1 MSRITDIAH
10 SFPTTL
16 KIGGTKFHES
26 LTRSH
31 AVLRYV
37 RELLEVGTPAP
48 VILEIIKTVEEIGT
62 TEAGEWECADS
73 KWVESEKQ
81 MLAKARACE
90 LGICNDEVSP
100 EPIPNQ
106 P

>member
-37 RELLEVGTPAP
+37 TELLEAGTPAP
-48 VILEIIKTVEEIGT
+48 VILEIIKTIDETGMI
-62 TEAGEWECADS
+62 EAGEWECADS
-73 KWVESEKQ
+73 KWVEFEKR
-81 MLAKARACE
+81 MLAEARARE
-90 LGICNDEVSP
+90 LANCNDEALP
-100 EPIPNQ
+100 EPIPDQ